1 MLALKLI
8 LAHFI
13 GDFVL
18 QFDHWVKDKEQKKL
32 KSKYLYLHTFVHTL
46 LMFVLVGFQKE
57 WIGIVLFI
65 SFSHWVI
72 DVIKLFKPLKNKR
85 ILFFADQL
93 AHLLVI
99 AAVVITTQETTIAI
113 NTLLTE
119 QHLLLAIA
127 VIMLTVESSI
137 TLKVIFSLWGSALKK
152 INKADSSLKNAGK
165 YIGMLERLLVF
176 VFIVLDKWEAIGFL
190 LAAKSVFRFG
200 DLTQAK
206 DRLLTEYVLIGT
218 LLSFGIAIA
227 TGLMYLKINS
237 FF

>member
-8 LAHFI
+8 LSHFL

-18 QFDHWVKDKEQKKL
+18 QFDGWVKDKEKNKL
-32 KSKYLYLHTFVHTL
+32 KSKFLYLHTFVHAS
-46 LMFVLVGFQKE
+46 LMFLLLGLKKE
-57 WIGIVLFI
+57 YVGIVIIISLF
-65 SFSHWVI
+65 HLLI
-72 DVIKLFKPLKNKR
+72 DAVKLLKPIKNKR

-93 AHLLVI
+93 AHLAVI
-99 AAVVITTQETTIAI
+99 GVVVFVYQGLKFRIPTLITEKS
-113 NTLLTE
+113 
-119 QHLLLAIA
+119 LLLAIA
-127 VIMLTVESSI
+127 ILIVTVVSSI
-137 TLKVIFSLWGSALKK
+137 VLKVVFSLWGDALKK
-152 INKADSSLKNAGK
+152 INKSDSSLKNAGK

-200 DLTQAK
+200 DLTNAK

-227 TGLMYLKINS
+227 TGLLYLKLLTFI
-237 FF
+237 